1 MRSGTLKGSGLG
13 SKSFEGDQGITLSP
27 RVEVGFDCPA
37 EHRFFIVFS
46 DEALLPTSWDCPQCG
61 ASALRADGV
70 RAEAKDEKPVRTH
83 WDMLRERRSV
93 AELEELLS
101 ERLALLKAGTI
112 GPNAYER
119 IAMAGQRKTKQ
130 AR

>member
-1 MRSGTLKGSGLG
+1 MRSGTLKATGLG
-13 SKSFEGDQGITLSP
+13 TKSFEGDEGVALSP
-27 RVEVGFDCPA
+27 RRELEFECPA
-37 EHRFFIVFS
+37 HHRFSIVFS
-46 DEALLPTSWDCPQCG
+46 DEALLPTAWDCPTCW
-61 ASALRADGV
+61 ATALRCDGV

-93 AELEELLS
+93 AELEEILS

-119 IAMAGQRKTKQ
+119 IAMAGGKKSSR
-130 AR
+130 